1 MYRLLALTITFLIG
15 STSSAISVANL
26 PLEQLALSQKGS
38 IVLRNTSIGGL
49 KIGMSENEVIKK
61 LGVPKSRQVE
71 PNGCTGTNDITLK
84 YANLDLYILE
94 GANKTDKSY
103 LTAITTTNS
112 RYITN
117 QGIRVGNLMRK
128 AEKAY
133 TTSAVTGEKGL
144 YLSLA
149 DRQQNECAITFSSN
163 NGKTISEID
172 LVCAVC

>member
-1 MYRLLALTITFLIG
+1 MYRLLALTIPFLVG
-15 STSSAISVANL
+15 STSSAISLANP
-26 PLEQLALSQKGS
+26 PLKQLALSQKGS

-61 LGVPKSRQVE
+61 LGAPKSRQVE

-112 RYITN
+112 RYVTN
-117 QGIRVGNLMRK
+117 KEIRVGDLMRK

-133 TTSAVTGEKGL
+133 SKSAVTGEKGL

-149 DRQQNECAITFSSN
+149 DLKQNECAITFSSS

>member
-1 MYRLLALTITFLIG
+1 MYRLLALTILFFIG
-15 STSSAISVANL
+15 STSSAISLANL
-26 PLEQLALSQKGS
+26 PLEKLALSQKGS

-61 LGVPKSRQVE
+61 LGTPSSRKIA

-84 YANLDLYILE
+84 YANLELYLLE
-94 GANKTDKSY
+94 GTNKTDKSY
-103 LTAITTTNS
+103 LSAITTTNS
-112 RYITN
+112 RYVTN
-117 QGIRVGNLMRK
+117 KGIRVGDLMRK

-133 TTSAVTGEKGL
+133 TTSAVTGEQGL

-149 DRQQNECAITFSSN
+149 DRQQNECAIIFSSS